1 MNKLKKF
8 EYYRES
14 DTPSLLKSLHF
25 SIENIHKHQ
34 NGTELKVQ
42 ESHEPGQ
49 SHNISP
55 HEVES
60 PG

>member
-14 DTPSLLKSLHF
+14 DTPSLLKSLNF

-34 NGTELKVQ
+34 NCTELKVQ
-42 ESHEPGQ
+42 ESHEQGQ

-55 HEVES
+55 NEVENY
-60 PG
+60 G